1 MGIDIDIWR
10 MVEYVINVVIIILVL
25 SKLLY
30 KPVSKY
36 LKERQA
42 KIDSALDGAAAS
54 EKDAAELKRQYEELL
69 SQARAESAETL
80 RKASEQAA
88 RQADEIVEAA
98 REQSRQ
104 IIQQAHGDVEK
115 QMKLAREQSHDQV
128 VEMAVQMA
136 SQILGREV
144 SRADNA
150 DIIKAYFEGQG
161 TK

>member
-10 MVEYVINVVIIILVL
+10 MLEYAINVVIIILVL

-80 RKASEQAA
+80 RKTSEQAA

-161 TK
+161 AK